1 MLKKIINAEKFTKE
15 IIKAKI
21 ISAEGSVPR
30 NIDTFMLISKYD
42 IFGTK
47 TGRLTTRKY
56 SFPILTFPKK
66 YRSIIKPNN
75 DLFVELDYNGAEL
88 RTLLALSDKE
98 QPTIDIHEWNR
109 KFLPNEFFFKG
120 IEQ

>member
-42 IFGTK
+42 IC
-47 TGRLTTRKY
+47 
-56 SFPILTFPKK
+56 P
-66 YRSIIKPNN
+66 
-75 DLFVELDYNGAEL
+75 
-88 RTLLALSDKE
+88 
-98 QPTIDIHEWNR
+98 
-109 KFLPNEFFFKG
+109 
-120 IEQ
+120 